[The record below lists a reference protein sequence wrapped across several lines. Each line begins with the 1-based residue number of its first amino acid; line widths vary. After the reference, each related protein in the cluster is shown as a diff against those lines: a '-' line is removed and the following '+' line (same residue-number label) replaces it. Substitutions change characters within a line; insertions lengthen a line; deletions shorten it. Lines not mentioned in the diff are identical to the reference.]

1 MVVEGRTPR
10 SGRFLGKF
18 LILGTLVALV
28 AAAGAFWPQIST
40 AVTAEGGVFRR
51 AKRRFDLWRGIAQG
65 SDPRI
70 KRVIKNLDR
79 PVGGGPPGGGCVK
92 GVTRY

>member
-1 MVVEGRTPR
+1 MEGRPR
-10 SGRFLGKF
+10 ARFGKF

-28 AAAGAFWPQIST
+28 AAAGAFWPQIFAAATTES
-40 AVTAEGGVFRR
+40 GVLRR

-79 PVGGGPPGGGCVK
+79 PAGGGQTSGSSVK

>member
-1 MVVEGRTPR
+1 MAVEGRPR
-10 SGRFLGKF
+10 ARLGRF

-28 AAAGAFWPQIST
+28 AGAGAFWPQIWAAATTES
-40 AVTAEGGVFRR
+40 GVLRR

-79 PVGGGPPGGGCVK
+79 PAGGGPTSSGSVK

>member
-1 MVVEGRTPR
+1 MPVGDRPRPRFGRIL
-10 SGRFLGKF
+10 FLGSLLAF
-18 LILGTLVALV
+18 A
-28 AAAGAFWPQIST
+28 AAAGAFWPQIWAAATTES
-40 AVTAEGGVFRR
+40 GVFRR
-51 AKRRFDLWRGIAQG
+51 AKKRFDLWRGLAQG

-79 PVGGGPPGGGCVK
+79 PVAGATSGGGVK

>member
-1 MVVEGRTPR
+1 MPDGDRPR
-10 SGRFLGKF
+10 PRLGC
-18 LILGTLVALV
+18 LLVLGSMLAL
-28 AAAGAFWPQIST
+28 AAGVGAFWPQLWAAATTES
-40 AVTAEGGVFRR
+40 GVFRR
-51 AKRRFDLWRGIAQG
+51 AKKRFDLWRGLAQG

-79 PVGGGPPGGGCVK
+79 PAGGAASSGVK